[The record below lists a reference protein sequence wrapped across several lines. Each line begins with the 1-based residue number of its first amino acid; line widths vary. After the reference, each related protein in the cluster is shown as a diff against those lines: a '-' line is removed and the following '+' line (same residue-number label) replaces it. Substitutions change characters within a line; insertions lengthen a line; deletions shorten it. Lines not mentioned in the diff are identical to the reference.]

1 MKYIMYVLTFPNGI
15 HIGNGK
21 LSASETTIHADT
33 IFSAMCIEAL
43 NIGGG
48 KMLSELVAFAKNNQ
62 LLISDALPY
71 ISDKL
76 YVPKPMYRI
85 TAKEQE
91 ISEKKEF
98 KKLEYI
104 PYTELDNYMCGELE
118 PTKTNSEFLKLGLRE
133 TYQKVLIKYD
143 DDNELYSVGTYKFN
157 ENCGLYIII
166 GSESEE
172 QENMTDAIF
181 EALQY
186 SGLGGKRSAG
196 YGRFCCE
203 KRSVPFENM
212 IGSDADLYMTLSVC
226 MASDDELESVLCGAS
241 YKMVKRSGFIQST
254 TYSDNQVKKRDFYMF
269 STGSVFKKRFN
280 GDIFDVS
287 IKDVSNKDRHSV
299 YRYAKP
305 VLIGI
310 GGGK

>member
-1 MKYIMYVLTFPNGI
+1 MKYVMYKLTFPNGI

-21 LSASETTIHADT
+21 LSSAETTIHADT
-33 IFSAMCIEAL
+33 VFSAMCIEAL
-43 NIGGG
+43 NIGGE

-71 ISDKL
+71 ISDEL

-91 ISEKKEF
+91 ISKKKEF

-104 PYTELDNYMCGELE
+104 PYTEIDNYMNGDIE
-118 PTKTNSEFLKLGLRE
+118 PAIVNEKISGLGLKE
-133 TYQKVLIKYD
+133 QYQKVFLKYD
-143 DDNELYSVGTYKFN
+143 DNSELYSVGTYKFN
-157 ENCGLYIII
+157 EHCGLYIVI
-166 GSESEE
+166 GSDNAV
-172 QENMTDAIF
+172 QENMTDTIF
-181 EALQY
+181 KSLQY
-186 SGLGGKRSAG
+186 SGIGGKRSAG
-196 YGRFCCE
+196 YGRFTYE
-203 KRSVPFENM
+203 KCDVPFADMLCGE
-212 IGSDADLYMTLSVC
+212 SDLYMTLSVC

-241 YKMVKRSGFIQST
+241 YKMLKRSGFVQSA

-269 STGSVFKKRFN
+269 SAGSVFKEEFC

-287 IKDVSNKDRHSV
+287 IKGTHAV

-305 VLIGI
+305 VLIRI